1 MVRLD
6 IRSAVSQCCGSSW
19 RALAV
24 LLAPLALLAQITT
37 GAIEGTVR
45 APDGHLLPGTA
56 IDVAGGAGFST
67 VIHSDASSH
76 FEATLPYG
84 QYRFSGAPVFIAPL
98 RTTHFDLV
106 IDLPGAAH
114 ACRESEALSLSSLLS
129 SRDPLSVTE
138 PVNFTGLRD
147 NRLAVESQRGF
158 SWTDTQF
165 KVNGM
170 DATDSYQPGLPVVL
184 PDTEALAEVA
194 VHSPFDQAASSSYGG
209 AIGLFLAEPRA
220 FTQWHGTL
228 SSANTGALFSSANLP
243 ALGNRGLVQ
252 QTDQYRWFTR
262 DRLEIGGPLARWA
275 DFYASASGQWDAQT
289 EPLATP
295 GTDQRSRLL
304 FANARGRVRAGAHDL
319 FDALYSGSRID
330 LSDGGIPAGLEA
342 VTGNRIAPSF
352 ALPGGFPGQPEVD
365 HMDFLQTG
373 WTHVAATGPIEVR
386 YGYSTAHLDTDT
398 VVNGQSRIE
407 LLGGMVYGAP
417 PLGNLAVRTRQ
428 GIDAAWQTAILPHH
442 HLSVGGGWK
451 TSEPR
456 NRFNTPSGENLITA
470 DGAPAFMVKFNTPVD
485 SRQLV
490 RSFSGYLAD
499 HVSVTRS
506 LLLDLGGYADFS
518 RGSLPG
524 GPALIAWNNISP
536 RAGFAWHSHGL
547 VIRGAYSRLYAALAG
562 RYLDFGDPNSL
573 GGSVY
578 EWNGSEQANLLVRFG
593 GQYSSISPGLRRPY
607 SDELNIG
614 AQFHFASIHLFR
626 RDDKDRIAAIDT
638 GISFTPVTILDPGP
652 DGIPGTFDDQRLTVY
667 AQNPATLGQDRYL
680 LTNPSDLRMLNT
692 GLAAEA
698 GTRWRRWVLHASFVA
713 EKSYGPTNPG
723 DSVYQN
729 DPGVVGALFLDPNT
743 LINANGRS
751 LVDRA
756 YIAKVQATYRLKGGI
771 EISNVA
777 DYMDGLPFARE
788 LLVTS
793 LPQGPFLV
801 ATTPRGNP
809 GGGNRS
815 QYAINWNLRVSREF
829 YGVRIFT
836 DILNVTNAGQRLQ
849 ENDLSGPSFNLRL
862 PVAIQPSRF
871 VRLGFRYDF

>member
-1 MVRLD
+1 
-6 IRSAVSQCCGSSW
+6 
-19 RALAV
+19 
-24 LLAPLALLAQITT
+24 
-37 GAIEGTVR
+37 
-45 APDGHLLPGTA
+45 
-56 IDVAGGAGFST
+56 
-67 VIHSDASSH
+67 
-76 FEATLPYG
+76 
-84 QYRFSGAPVFIAPL
+84 
-98 RTTHFDLV
+98 
-106 IDLPGAAH
+106 
-114 ACRESEALSLSSLLS
+114 
-129 SRDPLSVTE
+129 
-138 PVNFTGLRD
+138 VNFTGLRD

-398 VVNGQSRIE
+398 VVNGQKPHRAVGRHGLWRAAAGQSGRP
-407 LLGGMVYGAP
+407 YPA
-417 PLGNLAVRTRQ
+417 GNRCSL
-428 GIDAAWQTAILPHH
+428 
-442 HLSVGGGWK
+442 
-451 TSEPR
+451 
-456 NRFNTPSGENLITA
+456 A
-470 DGAPAFMVKFNTPVD
+470 DGDFTSSPSVCRRRVEDIGASQPFQHTLRRESDHRRRGSSIYGEVQHAGRFASAGPV
-485 SRQLV
+485 LL
-490 RSFSGYLAD
+490 GYLAD

-578 EWNGSEQANLLVRFG
+578 EWNGSEQAKPAGAVR
-593 GQYSSISPGLRRPY
+593 R
-607 SDELNIG
+607 
-614 AQFHFASIHLFR
+614 
-626 RDDKDRIAAIDT
+626 
-638 GISFTPVTILDPGP
+638 
-652 DGIPGTFDDQRLTVY
+652 TV
-667 AQNPATLGQDRYL
+667 
-680 LTNPSDLRMLNT
+680 
-692 GLAAEA
+692 
-698 GTRWRRWVLHASFVA
+698 
-713 EKSYGPTNPG
+713 
-723 DSVYQN
+723 
-729 DPGVVGALFLDPNT
+729 
-743 LINANGRS
+743 
-751 LVDRA
+751 LVDFTWSA
-756 YIAKVQATYRLKGGI
+756 A
-771 EISNVA
+771 S
-777 DYMDGLPFARE
+777 
-788 LLVTS
+788 LL
-793 LPQGPFLV
+793 G
-801 ATTPRGNP
+801 
-809 GGGNRS
+809 
-815 QYAINWNLRVSREF
+815 
-829 YGVRIFT
+829 
-836 DILNVTNAGQRLQ
+836 
-849 ENDLSGPSFNLRL
+849 
-862 PVAIQPSRF
+862 
-871 VRLGFRYDF
+871 